1 MGCSSG
7 PDIVEDGLVFCLDAG
22 SKRSYPGTGTTWT
35 DTVGGDG
42 GTLTNGP
49 TFSSA
54 NGGCIV
60 FDGANDNIV
69 FSDKDEY
76 SFGNY
81 FSDSPFSIELY
92 FNCDNVGSGAIFKGL
107 IGKDTSVYR
116 EWALL
121 IVSSTKKARVFIK
134 NQGGGN
140 QQSIDTT
147 SALLDDTWYH
157 VVATYNGVGGTSAYT
172 GLKLYL
178 NGDFE
183 SVSSASNQA
192 YTAMSN
198 TSANLTV
205 GNYYG
210 SNNYFNGNISVV
222 RLYNRALTADEI
234 RRNYLSTKERYQ

>member
-7 PDIVEDGLVFCLDAG
+7 PDVVEDGLVFCLDAG
-22 SKRSYPGTGTTWT
+22 SKRSYPGTGTTWS
-35 DTVGGDG
+35 DMIGGND

-49 TFSSA
+49 TFDSG
-54 NGGCIV
+54 NGGSIV
-60 FDGANDNIV
+60 FDGANDNVV

-76 SFGNY
+76 SFGNG
-81 FSDSPFSIELY
+81 SLDSPFSIELY
-92 FNCDNVGSGAIFKGL
+92 FNCDNVGSGASFKGF
-107 IGKDTSVYR
+107 IGKDNISYR

-121 IVSSTKKARVFIK
+121 IVSSTKKVRVFIK
-134 NQGGGN
+134 SQGGGS

-147 SALLDDTWYH
+147 STLLNNTWYH
-157 VVATYNGVGGTSAYT
+157 VVATYDGIGGNNAYT

-178 NGDFE
+178 NGAFE
-183 SVSSASNQA
+183 SATSVVGSP

-210 SNNYFNGNISVV
+210 NTNYFNGNISVA